1 MKPFLIVLGF
11 LSAALI
17 IGQLVMAQM
26 ILRSGHMPPWPKAH
40 QHSGYLTVV
49 VVLLYIGF
57 SLASIASM
65 PRRERP

>member
-1 MKPFLIVLGF
+1 MKVFLLVLGS
-11 LSAALI
+11 LAAVLI

-26 ILRSGHMPPWPKAH
+26 ILSRGHMPPWPKAH

-57 SLASIASM
+57 SLAAITSM
-65 PRRERP
+65 PKRERP